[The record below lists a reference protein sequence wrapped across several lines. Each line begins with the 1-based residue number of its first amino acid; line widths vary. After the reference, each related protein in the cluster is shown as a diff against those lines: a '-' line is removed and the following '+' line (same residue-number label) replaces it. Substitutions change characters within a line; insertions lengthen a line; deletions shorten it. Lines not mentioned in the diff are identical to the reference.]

1 MKVGSNINAERSNWS
16 FGGKTAEAFVEHAE
30 LSIPFYHV
38 GHDLISNISE
48 FFVNKNSVCYDLGV
62 STGELIKK
70 MAEHHKIKS
79 EVIWKGIDI
88 EKNMTLAAQEHCKD
102 FSNIEIIND
111 NFILHDFEQS
121 DFITSYYTMQFVL
134 PRSRQEAFNKVYDSL
149 NWGGAFI
156 LFEKVRGS
164 DARFQDMTS
173 MIYTDFKMK
182 NGFSP
187 EEIINKALSLVG
199 VLEPF
204 STQGNI
210 DMLKRAGFSDINT
223 IFKWCNFEGFIAIK

>member
-1 MKVGSNINAERSNWS
+1 MKVGTNINVERSNWS
-16 FGGKTAEAFVEHAE
+16 FGGKTAEQFLEHAE
-30 LSIPFYHV
+30 LSIPFYHE
-38 GHDLISNISE
+38 GHDLICDISE
-48 FFVNKNSVCYDLGV
+48 YFVNKDSFCYDLGV

-70 MAEHHKIKS
+70 MSERHKIKS
-79 EVIWKGIDI
+79 NVIWKGIDI
-88 EKNMTLAAQEHCKD
+88 EKNMTLAAQKQCKD
-102 FSNIEIIND
+102 ISNIEIIND

-121 DFITSYYTMQFVL
+121 DFITSYYTMQFVQ
-134 PRSRQEAFNKVYDSL
+134 PRLRQEAFQKVYDSL
-149 NWGGAFI
+149 NWGGGFI

-182 NGFSP
+182 NGLSA
-187 EEIINKALSLVG
+187 EEIINKAFSLIG

-210 DMLKRAGFSDINT
+210 DLLKRAGFTDINT